1 MSKKRIK
8 IETEGDE
15 VDNGGESPIDNELR
29 EGRDNSAS
37 FGSPDHDEPDET
49 ETAADIEDSDSDD
62 ATISADDVSERVVG
76 TEDKSASLAEMTENW
91 QRERANFLN
100 FKRRVE
106 EEKEKL
112 RKYAHFDFAFDLL
125 RVVDYF
131 ESSISFGEN
140 LPEGAKNVILG
151 VEYTL
156 RELTQVLSAHGVKPI
171 EVKVGDEYDSTV
183 MEAVERRE
191 APDDDPDTVL
201 EIQRTGWRLYDR
213 VLRAAQVVVA
223 GRGVDSEDENGEG
236 GDNIKG
242 SEEQGNE
249 R

>member
-8 IETEGDE
+8 IETERDE
-15 VDNGGESPIDNELR
+15 VPNGGESPENDELR

-37 FGSPDHDEPDET
+37 FGSPDHDEPDVPV
-49 ETAADIEDSDSDD
+49 TAADIEDSDSDD
-62 ATISADDVSERVVG
+62 ATISPDGVSDKVVDK
-76 TEDKSASLAEMTENW
+76 EDITALLTEMTENW

-100 FKRRVE
+100 YKRRVE

-112 RKYAHFDFAFDLL
+112 RKYAYFDFAFDLL

-171 EVKVGDEYDSTV
+171 EVEIGDEYDSSI

-191 APDDDPDTVL
+191 APDEDPDTVL

-223 GRGVDSEDENGEG
+223 GHGVDSEDESGEG
-236 GDNIKG
+236 GDN
-242 SEEQGNE
+242 N
-249 R
+249 

>member
-8 IETEGDE
+8 IESEHDE
-15 VDNGGESPIDNELR
+15 VPNGGESPDEDKLN
-29 EGRDNSAS
+29 EGRDNTAS
-37 FGSPDHDEPDET
+37 FDSPDHDEPDVP
-49 ETAADIEDSDSDD
+49 ETAVDIEDTDSVD
-62 ATISADDVSERVVG
+62 ATISPDEVSEMIEG
-76 TEDKSASLAEMTENW
+76 TEDIAALLTEMTENW

-100 FKRRVE
+100 YKRRVE

-171 EVKVGDEYDSTV
+171 EVNVGDEYDSSV

-191 APDDDPDTVL
+191 APDEDPDTVL

-213 VLRAAQVVVA
+213 VLRAAQVVVG
-223 GRGVDSEDENGEG
+223 GRGVNSEDESGEG
-236 GDNIKG
+236 GDN
-242 SEEQGNE
+242 N
-249 R
+249 